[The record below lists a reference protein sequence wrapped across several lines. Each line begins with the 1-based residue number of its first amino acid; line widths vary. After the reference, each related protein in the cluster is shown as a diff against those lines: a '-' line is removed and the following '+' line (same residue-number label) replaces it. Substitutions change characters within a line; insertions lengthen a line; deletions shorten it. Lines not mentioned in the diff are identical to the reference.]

1 MNYNLGRTA
10 SIIKDLR
17 TKKKKVQEEVADEMG
32 INIKTYQAAE
42 QGSRGVKIDTLCIM
56 AGYYDVSLDYLIT
69 GNHSSK
75 SEWDSLVSSI
85 SKDKQEQIFNIVLEM
100 VAMLES

>member
-1 MNYNLGRTA
+1 MNYDLERTA

-17 TKKKKVQEEVADEMG
+17 RKRKKVQEEVACEMG

-42 QGSRGVKIDTLCIM
+42 QGSRGVM
-56 AGYYDVSLDYLIT
+56 ADYYDVTLDYLIT

-75 SEWDSLVSSI
+75 SKWNSLVASVSPE
-85 SKDKQEQIFNIVLEM
+85 KQEQIYNIVLKM
-100 VAMLES
+100 VAMLD